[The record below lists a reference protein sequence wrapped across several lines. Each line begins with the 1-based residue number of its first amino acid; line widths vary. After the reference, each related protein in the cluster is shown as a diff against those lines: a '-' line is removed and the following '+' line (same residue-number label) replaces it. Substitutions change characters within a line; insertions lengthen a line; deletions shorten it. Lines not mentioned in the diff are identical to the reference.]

1 MPSFDI
7 VSEVDLQEVRNAV
20 DQAQREIATRFDFK
34 DTGTSVELD
43 EAEIALRS
51 ATEHRLEAA
60 LDVVEGKLVKRKVPL
75 KAVSRGRVEPAAGG
89 TYRQVLTLNQGI
101 AQDKAK
107 EIVKLVKDSKRKV
120 QASVQ
125 GDQVRISGK
134 KKDDLQAVM
143 QAVQERDFDIPLQFT
158 NRRD

>member
-43 EAEIALRS
+43 EGEIALRS

-75 KAVSRGRVEPAAGG
+75 KAVSRGKVEPAAGG

-143 QAVQERDFDIPLQFT
+143 QAVQERDLDIPLQFT